1 LKPDMIVVIEFLG
14 MQRTMTGADSI
25 KVPITARS
33 RVDDVLEYVRSNY
46 PQLHLD
52 EGMVLVTVNQDI
64 APRDRVLKPDD
75 IISFLPF
82 ISGG

>member
-1 LKPDMIVVIEFLG
+1 MKVSIEFLG
-14 MQRTMTGADSI
+14 MQRTATGADSI
-25 KVPITARS
+25 EMPITKKTS
-33 RVDDVLEYVRSNY
+33 VDDALEYVRSNY

-52 EGMVLVTVNQDI
+52 EGIVLVTVNQKI
-64 APRDRVLKPDD
+64 APRDQVLKAGD

>member
-25 KVPITARS
+25 EMPITARS